1 MLNTWRSPSAGVL
14 SHFPPLQ
21 PRDRGNIISHRQ
33 GAHPYFRRKMKT
45 VSFSTFTCLG
55 TGIDTI
61 AEIAHNK
68 VLVAAAVSSAIG
80 QVLKFST
87 KAILYGKF
95 DFKVAFQAGG
105 FPSTHSSAA
114 VATATALG
122 LERGFSDAIFG
133 LAVVYAGITMYDA
146 QGVRREVGI
155 HAKALNRVFSNTK
168 LNSIPSDDA
177 DRLVDSSSGKP
188 SLKSGSLE
196 PLFFDEQS
204 SFMKKQQNTSLLL
217 KSDKGG
223 RQSTQM
229 LIPPL
234 KESIGHTEIEVIA
247 GALLGLCVSLAVCN
261 STV

>member
-1 MLNTWRSPSAGVL
+1 MLNTWRSHSTGMT

-21 PRDRGNIISHRQ
+21 PRNRSNIISHGQ
-33 GAHPYFRRKMKT
+33 GAHPYFRRKTKT
-45 VSFSTFTCLG
+45 ASFSTFSCLRTG
-55 TGIDTI
+55 TDAI

-68 VLVAAAVSSAIG
+68 VLVAAVVSAAIG

-87 KAILYGKF
+87 SAILCGKF

-188 SLKSGSLE
+188 SLKSESLD
-196 PLFFDEQS
+196 PLFLDEQS
-204 SFMKKQQNTSLLL
+204 SFTTKQHNTSLLL
-217 KSDKGG
+217 KSDKGS
-223 RQSTQM
+223 RQNTCM

-261 STV
+261 SAI